1 MRSHVV
7 WVAVVGLMAV
17 SASSVAQQVPL
28 SDPNSFLTENCAG
41 DRGLVRT
48 GRVFGAPANIAGAR
62 VSSLLAFSKLTYRN
76 VADPAKWP
84 SKIAPTALTT
94 GEGILYRIDNLEIR
108 AADSC
113 LDSIVVFFG
122 AYGGFNT
129 QPEVEGLLPSAAC
142 TQGPMKVAVEAA
154 KTVFTDQLSIW
165 GPDTWHN
172 NFEKTCIIAG
182 DGKSLQRVSVVGYG
196 FWDDRGGTSTPVMRL
211 SPIIALI
218 DTSDGVTPPGNG
230 GNGGNGD
237 GGNGGN
243 PPPTS
248 SGLTV
253 VLPDDVRAN
262 PVVMGNSSSTTVLF
276 STFTSST
283 STADVSVSVQSDADD
298 LLVSVN
304 HPVIKAPGSG
314 DEILTIT
321 TTPTTAAGDH
331 VITITAS
338 DGTTTASA
346 SIFVTVLCDPPFILG
361 INQPKGS
368 TVGAGRPAQLSVK
381 ASGSGPLTYQWFTGA
396 SGLVNFPLP
405 GGTSPN
411 FTTSALND
419 TTSYWVRVTNPCG
432 SVNSQTATV
441 NVSASA
447 KPTRR

>member
-1 MRSHVV
+1 MRSRVA
-7 WVAVVGLMAV
+7 WVAVIGLMAV
-17 SASSVAQQVPL
+17 SASSLAQQLPL
-28 SDPNSFLTENCAG
+28 GDPNGFVSDICSA
-41 DRGLVRT
+41 DRGIVKN
-48 GRVFGAPANIAGAR
+48 GRVFGAPGAVAGAR
-62 VSSLLAFSKLTYRN
+62 SISLLAFSKLAYRN
-76 VADPAKWP
+76 AADSTRWP

-94 GEGILYRIDNLEIR
+94 GEGILYRIDNLELR
-108 AADSC
+108 FFGSC
-113 LDSIVVFFG
+113 LDAIG
-122 AYGGFNT
+122 IGLGDYGGFNT
-129 QPEVEGLLPSAAC
+129 EPQIVGLFPSSAC
-142 TQGPMKVAVEAA
+142 TQTAVKDAVEAA
-154 KTVFTDQLSIW
+154 KTVFTDQLSVW
-165 GPDTWHN
+165 GADTWHN
-172 NFEKTCIIAG
+172 DFEKTCGISG
-182 DGKSLQRVSVVGYG
+182 GEFTFKQRVSVVGYG
-196 FWDDRGGTSTPVMRL
+196 FWDDRGGSVPPVMRL
-211 SPIIALI
+211 SPIIAII
-218 DTSDGVTPPGNG
+218 DTSDSAGNG
-230 GNGGNGD
+230 GNGGNGGD

-243 PPPTS
+243 PPPPS
-248 SGLTV
+248 SGLAV

-276 STFTSST
+276 SIFTSST
-283 STADVSVSVQSDADD
+283 STADVSVSAQSDADD

-314 DEILTIT
+314 DEILSIT

-346 SIFVTVLCDPPFILG
+346 SVFVTVLCDPPFILG
-361 INQPKGS
+361 IDQPKGS

>member
-17 SASSVAQQVPL
+17 SASSVAQQLPL
-28 SDPNSFLTENCAG
+28 SDPNTFVTENCAG

-48 GRVFGAPANIAGAR
+48 GRVFGAAGNVAGAR
-62 VSSLLAFSKLTYRN
+62 ISSLLAFSKLAYKN
-76 VADPAKWP
+76 VADATKWP
-84 SKIAPTALTT
+84 SRVAPTALTT

-108 AADSC
+108 GERNC
-113 LDSIVVFFG
+113 LDSIVVEFG
-122 AYGGFNT
+122 DFGGFNT
-129 QPEVEGLLPSAAC
+129 QPVIEGLLPSAAC
-142 TQGPMKVAVEAA
+142 TKGTVKDAVEAA
-154 KTVFTDQLSIW
+154 KTIYTDQLSVW
-165 GPDTWHN
+165 GADLWHN
-172 NFEKTCIIAG
+172 NFEKGCGFGG

-196 FWDDRGGTSTPVMRL
+196 FWDDTGGTSTPVMRL
-211 SPIIALI
+211 SPIIAII
-218 DTSDGVTPPGNG
+218 DTSDSVTTPG
-230 GNGGNGD
+230 GGNGD
-237 GGNGGN
+237 GGNGGT
-243 PPPTS
+243 PPPTE

-253 VLPDDVRAN
+253 VLPDDVRAT

-283 STADVSVSVQSDADD
+283 STADVSVSAQSDADD

-304 HPVIKAPGSG
+304 HPVIPAPGSG

-331 VITITAS
+331 VVTITAN

-346 SIFVTVLCDPPFILG
+346 SVFVTVLCDPPFILG
-361 INQPKGS
+361 IDQPKGS

-396 SGLVNFPLP
+396 SGLQNFPLP
-405 GGTSPN
+405 GGTSPT

-441 NVSASA
+441 NVSAGA

>member
-1 MRSHVV
+1 MRSHVA
-7 WVAVVGLMAV
+7 WVAVIGLMAV

-28 SDPNSFLTENCAG
+28 SDPNSFVTENCAG

-48 GRVFGAPANIAGAR
+48 GRVFGAPGNVAGAR
-62 VSSLLAFSKLTYRN
+62 PSTLLAFSKLAYRN
-76 VADPAKWP
+76 VADSTKWP

-108 AADSC
+108 GQSNC
-113 LDSIVVFFG
+113 LDSIVVEFG
-122 AYGGFNT
+122 DYGGFNT
-129 QPEVEGLLPSAAC
+129 PPEIEGLLPSAAC
-142 TQGPMKVAVEAA
+142 TKGTMKDAVEAA
-154 KTVFTDQLSIW
+154 KTVFTDQLSVW
-165 GPDTWHN
+165 GADLWHN
-172 NFEKTCIIAG
+172 NFEKGCGGGG
-182 DGKSLQRVSVVGYG
+182 DGKSQQRVSVVGYG

-211 SPIIALI
+211 SPIIAII

-230 GNGGNGD
+230 GNGGD

-262 PVVMGNSSSTTVLF
+262 PVVMGNSNSTTVLF
-276 STFTSST
+276 STFTSPT
-283 STADVSVSVQSDADD
+283 STADVSVSAQSDADD

-304 HPVIKAPGSG
+304 HPVIKAPGAG

-321 TTPTTAAGDH
+321 TTPTTTAGDH
-331 VITITAS
+331 VITITAN
-338 DGTTTASA
+338 DGTTTSSA
-346 SIFVTVLCDPPFILG
+346 SVFVTVLCDPPFILG
-361 INQPKGS
+361 IDQPKSS
-368 TVGAGRPAQLSVK
+368 TVGIGRPAQLSVK

-405 GGTSPN
+405 GGTGPT

>member
-1 MRSHVV
+1 MRSRVA
-7 WVAVVGLMAV
+7 WVAVIGLMAI

-28 SDPNSFLTENCAG
+28 SDPNSFVTENCAG

-48 GRVFGAPANIAGAR
+48 GRVFGAAANIAGAR
-62 VSSLLAFSKLTYRN
+62 VTSLQAFSKLTYRN
-76 VADPAKWP
+76 VADSTRWP

-108 AADSC
+108 SEANC
-113 LDSIVVFFG
+113 LDSITVTFG
-122 AYGGFNT
+122 DYGGFNT
-129 QPEVEGLLPSAAC
+129 FPQIEGLLPSAAC
-142 TQGPMKVAVEAA
+142 TKGTVKDAVEAA
-154 KTVFTDQLSIW
+154 KTVFTDQLSVW
-165 GPDTWHN
+165 GPDLWHN
-172 NFEKTCIIAG
+172 NFEKGCGFGG

-211 SPIIALI
+211 SPILSII
-218 DTSDGVTPPGNG
+218 NTSDGVTPPGSGGGGPG
-230 GNGGNGD
+230 GNP
-237 GGNGGN
+237 N

-248 SGLTV
+248 SGLAV
-253 VLPDDVRAN
+253 VLPDDVRAT
-262 PVVMGNSSSTTVLF
+262 PVVMGNSSSTSVLF
-276 STFTSST
+276 SIFASST
-283 STADVSVSVQSDADD
+283 STADVSVSAQSDADD

-304 HPVIKAPGSG
+304 HPVIKAPGAG

-331 VITITAS
+331 VITITAN

-346 SIFVTVLCDPPFILG
+346 SVFVTVLCDPPFILG

-381 ASGSGPLTYQWFTGA
+381 ASGSGPLTYQWYTGA

-405 GGTSPN
+405 GGTSAN